1 MTIAAFP
8 MVEKA
13 VRQVIEAGM
22 PEAVGKTGGD
32 PGFEPGDEF
41 FVWISLIPGG
51 STSEIDGQWYI
62 DIDVL
67 APSYAKAM
75 QVSLDL
81 EPVLLARR
89 HVTETMRLDSTFQ
102 NEAPSERPWDDD
114 AIFRVNAV
122 YVFTARRTG

>member
-22 PEAVGKTGGD
+22 PDAVGKTGGD
-32 PGFEPGDEF
+32 PGYESGDDF
-41 FVWISLIPGG
+41 FIWISLIPGG
-51 STSEIDGQWYI
+51 STTEIDGQWYV

-75 QVSLDL
+75 RVALDL

-89 HVTETMRLDSTFQ
+89 HVTPTMRLDSTTQ

-114 AIFRVNAV
+114 AVYRVGAV
-122 YVFTARRTG
+122 YVLTARRTA